1 MYIIKDFSEIYG
13 NTAKRQDRRSLFRIE
28 DVSSRRNKNRRRAG
42 YNLPV
47 GDVKVM
53 LVVSDGF
60 PLGYEGIDED
70 LIETINK
77 INKSGI
83 QLIGMG
89 IGSSSMK
96 K

>member
-1 MYIIKDFSEIYG
+1 MQI
-13 NTAKRQDRRSLFRIE
+13 
-28 DVSSRRNKNRRRAG
+28 
-42 YNLPV
+42 
-47 GDVKVM
+47 
-53 LVVSDGF
+53 
-60 PLGYEGIDED
+60 

-96 K
+96 KYFRTNFDVTSPFDLMKNFVRTYIELSSSF